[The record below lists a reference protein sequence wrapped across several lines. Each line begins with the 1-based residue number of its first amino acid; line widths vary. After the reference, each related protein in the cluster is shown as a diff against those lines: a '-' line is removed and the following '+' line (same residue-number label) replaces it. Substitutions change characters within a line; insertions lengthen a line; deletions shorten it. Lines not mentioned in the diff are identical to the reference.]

1 METTT
6 ETNQNHRELTKT
18 EIKITLAQIED
29 RLNRAIKAADFCRHH
44 DLESPDFESD
54 EDRDA
59 YYNEGARQVEDK
71 YEIPYGVSLMV
82 SEAMTVTDIPQFLKF
97 AKWWVQG
104 EMTEEIFDLFCFH
117 YGEVTEVDYFW
128 VLMDQPGFYYLSD
141 WPDHT
146 NEPTHIELKPELK
159 QIGTRSKKKA
169 RMNFKMNFGHC

>member
-1 METTT
+1 
-6 ETNQNHRELTKT
+6 
-18 EIKITLAQIED
+18 
-29 RLNRAIKAADFCRHH
+29 
-44 DLESPDFESD
+44 
-54 EDRDA
+54 
-59 YYNEGARQVEDK
+59 VEDK
-71 YEIPYGVSLMV
+71 YEIPYGVSLMI